1 MPYEFPRDKVLPLP
15 APPVVRAQPLLD
27 PDTLGKR
34 STNAACAIVYAS
46 ILLHY
51 VRAEALALEEVAG
64 LEAELMRAP
73 LRPKAGLAGQQDA
86 GWLEV
91 LQANTSGVAMGRW
104 DAGCI
109 DFLQKQAI

>member
-1 MPYEFPRDKVLPLP
+1 VPQL
-15 APPVVRAQPLLD
+15 A
-27 PDTLGKR
+27 
-34 STNAACAIVYAS
+34 AACRAG
-46 ILLHY
+46 
-51 VRAEALALEEVAG
+51 AEALALEEVAG